1 MRWGPRWNRHTFNL
15 ILSQRPGSETRRAAL
30 VPQKSPRAQ
39 AQGQPQ
45 QALGG
50 GGFICQLVT

>member
-1 MRWGPRWNRHTFNL
+1 MFNL